1 MPTDPGKLLVTV
13 GIIIAVAGLLVMA
26 VQKTGFSDLFGWFG
40 NLPLDFRIKRNNVSF
55 YFPLG
60 TSIVLSIIL
69 SLLLYFFNKFI
80 L

>member
-1 MPTDPGKLLVTV
+1 MPTDPGKLLVTL
-13 GIIIAVAGLLVMA
+13 GIIIAAVGLLVIA
-26 VQKTGFSDLFGWFG
+26 VQKTGVSDLFGWFG
-40 NLPLDFRIKRNNVSF
+40 NLPLDFRIKKDNVSL

-80 L
+80 M